1 MVMCTVGGHVDLR
14 CALELPRPYCCYFL
28 VLQSRI
34 GRHDASQFARKNEK
48 RRARGAGK
56 AQQNAVWCVLVKISV
71 LHTLSLSRTSS
82 LDSTLASGS
91 TLDQ

>member
-1 MVMCTVGGHVDLR
+1 MTHRSSHGG
-14 CALELPRPYCCYFL
+14 FK
-28 VLQSRI
+28 
-34 GRHDASQFARKNEK
+34 KNEK
-48 RRARGAGK
+48 RRALAGPGNGK
-56 AQQNAVWCVLVKISV
+56 RNSPQKSQKYAVWMFGVLVKISV